1 MSDRRVAWLQRHR
14 GLLLPRS
21 LGKPHVQLRI
31 SQHGIGGM
39 ELDAASA
46 SGMSVPRVPHLAWL
60 CPGRLSLQPTSCT
73 SLAPLRRSIIH
84 HSCSGSL
91 TGRHKTQAPSTAAAL
106 SEARLSSLSPCP
118 SGRSSV
124 SKSVTSGKHPPRET
138 STSPLFPFRLISLPT
153 RDFPAAHAA
162 LCLQLPCSTSGAAAL
177 LRRAGTR
184 GSLTCRAPTP
194 PRLRPSSGCP
204 RRGGPAPGQR

>member
-1 MSDRRVAWLQRHR
+1 MGLEGWSWMLLQ
-14 GLLLPRS
+14 
-21 LGKPHVQLRI
+21 
-31 SQHGIGGM
+31 
-39 ELDAASA
+39 
-46 SGMSVPRVPHLAWL
+46 HLACL
-60 CPGRLSLQPTSCT
+60 CPGCHTWRGSAQAGSPCSPQAVPALLPFAGPS
-73 SLAPLRRSIIH
+73 SIIH

-118 SGRSSV
+118 SGWSSV

-184 GSLTCRAPTP
+184 GSLTCRAPTS